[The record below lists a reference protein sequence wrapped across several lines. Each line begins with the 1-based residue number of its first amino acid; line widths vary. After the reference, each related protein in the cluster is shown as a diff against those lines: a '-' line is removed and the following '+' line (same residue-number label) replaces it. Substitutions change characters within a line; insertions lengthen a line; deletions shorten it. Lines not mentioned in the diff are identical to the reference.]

1 MKRSRQPREAM
12 ASKRKASKPKD
23 RGAALVL
30 VLWGSVVMAIIAAAA
45 ARQAYTSAVVVNAG
59 SELVR
64 TRALADG
71 GIRAAWS
78 AYADGRIDDFN
89 ALWGCRAGE
98 DVLLVR
104 VQPEIARVDINMASE
119 EMLAALYNAAGLDE
133 EAAMALASAT
143 IEYRNFGE
151 GAEDSGAQVVEGAA
165 RIPEGTFRRG
175 PFQTIEELGYLP
187 GMDAALFRALADD
200 ITVEGRSSDVDLD
213 NASPLVKR
221 AFEAAAARD
230 TGSVA
235 RAAPPPSGEPA
246 FEGSLMHVR
255 SIAVTAASGVF
266 VREGVVEGP
275 FDREGTP
282 TILRLVQGS
291 LRADERLPTVGAAPS
306 CADGFVLVQRLGD

>member
-1 MKRSRQPREAM
+1 MKRLRQPR
-12 ASKRKASKPKD
+12 KPKD

-78 AYADGRIDDFN
+78 AYADGRINDFT
-89 ALWGCRAGE
+89 ALWGCRAGD

-133 EAAMALASAT
+133 QAAGDLATAT
-143 IEYRNFGE
+143 IDYRNFGD
-151 GAEDSGAQVVEGAA
+151 GAEDSGAQVVQGTA
-165 RIPEGTFRRG
+165 RIPEGAFRRG

-213 NASPLVKR
+213 NASPLVQR
-221 AFEAAAARD
+221 AFEAATRRD
-230 TGSVA
+230 AGSVA
-235 RAAPPPSGEPA
+235 RAAPPLSSEPA

-255 SIAVTAASGVF
+255 SIAMTAAGGVF

-282 TILRLVQGS
+282 TLLRLVQGS
-291 LRADERLPTVGAAPS
+291 LHKDEQLPAVAAAPS
-306 CADGFVLVQRLGD
+306 CAQGFALVQRLGN

>member
-1 MKRSRQPREAM
+1 MKRLRQPR
-12 ASKRKASKPKD
+12 KPKD

-78 AYADGRIDDFN
+78 AYADGQINDHT
-89 ALWGCRAGE
+89 ALWGCRAGD

-133 EAAMALASAT
+133 QPAGDLAAAT
-143 IEYRNFGE
+143 IDYRNFGD
-151 GAEDSGAQVVEGAA
+151 GAEDSGAQVVQGTA
-165 RIPEGTFRRG
+165 RIPDGTFRRG

-213 NASPLVKR
+213 NASLLVKR
-221 AFEAAAARD
+221 AFEAAARRD
-230 TGSVA
+230 VGSVA
-235 RAAPPPSGEPA
+235 RAAPRLSGEPA

-255 SIAVTAASGVF
+255 SIAMTAAGGVF

-282 TILRLVQGS
+282 TLLRLVQGS
-291 LRADERLPTVGAAPS
+291 LNKDERLPAVGDAPS
-306 CADGFVLVQRLGD
+306 CAEGFVLVQRLDN

>member
-1 MKRSRQPREAM
+1 MKQPRRPREP
-12 ASKRKASKPKD
+12 RD

-45 ARQAYTSAVVVNAG
+45 MRQAYTAAVVVNAG

-78 AYADGRIDDFN
+78 SYADGRIDDFN
-89 ALWGCRAGE
+89 ALWGCRAG
-98 DVLLVR
+98 DDLLLVR

-119 EMLAALYNAAGLDE
+119 EMLKALYYAAGLDE
-133 EAAMALASAT
+133 QAAANLAAAT
-143 IEYRNFGE
+143 IDYRNFAAGD
-151 GAEDSGAQVVEGAA
+151 EDSGAQVVEGTA
-165 RIPEGTFRRG
+165 RIPQGTFRRG

-200 ITVEGRSSDVDLD
+200 ITVEGRSSDVALD
-213 NASPLVKR
+213 DASPLVKR
-221 AFEAAAARD
+221 AFEAASRQD
-230 TGSVA
+230 VGSVA
-235 RAAPPPSGEPA
+235 QAAPPPSGEPA

-255 SIAVTAASGVF
+255 SIAVTAGGGVF

-282 TILRLVQGS
+282 TLLRLVQGS
-291 LRADERLPTVGAAPS
+291 LHADERLPNVGAAPS
-306 CADGFVLVQRLGD
+306 CAQGFALVQRLGG